1 MRSAEIRRVGLKRT
15 RRGRRELWSVS
26 VLLKGEEE
34 DKEVIPRFG
43 GNVGSAGDLKRG
55 ILVE

>member
-34 DKEVIPRFG
+34 DEVIPRFG
-43 GNVGSAGDLKRG
+43 SVGSAGDLKRG

>member
-43 GNVGSAGDLKRG
+43 SVGSAGDLKRG